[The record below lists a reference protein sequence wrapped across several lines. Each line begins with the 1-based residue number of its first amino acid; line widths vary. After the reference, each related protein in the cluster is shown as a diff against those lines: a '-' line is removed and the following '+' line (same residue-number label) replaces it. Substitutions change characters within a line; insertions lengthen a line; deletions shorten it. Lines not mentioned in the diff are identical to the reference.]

1 MYASPSPFRGTP
13 SRPSAGIYAQVAV
26 ETGVT
31 TADPHKLVALL
42 FDGLIDAIAQ
52 ARGALKDGRIEVKCA
67 AIGRAVRIVDEGLKG
82 GLNMNN
88 STLSEDLASLYT
100 YLIARLTYA
109 NLKNDDA
116 ALQECSQLVQPLR
129 EAWNQI
135 RGQVVN
141 GAAA

>member
-1 MYASPSPFRGTP
+1 MYASPNPFRGNP
-13 SRPSAGIYAQVAV
+13 GRPSAGMYTQVGV

-52 ARGALKDGRIEVKCA
+52 ARGALKDGRVEVKCS

-82 GLNMNN
+82 GLNMNS
-88 STLSEDLASLYT
+88 STLSEDLSSLYT

-135 RGQVVN
+135 RGQVVT

>member
-1 MYASPSPFRGTP
+1 MYASPSPFRGSP
-13 SRPSAGIYAQVAV
+13 NRPNAGMYAQVGV

-31 TADPHKLVALL
+31 AADPHKLVALL

-52 ARGALKDGRIEVKCA
+52 ARGALKDGRVEAKCL

-82 GLNMNN
+82 GLNMNSN
-88 STLSEDLASLYT
+88 SLANDLSSLYS

-116 ALQECSQLVQPLR
+116 ALQECAALVQPLR
-129 EAWNQI
+129 DAWTEI
-135 RGQVVN
+135 RGKVLA
-141 GAAA
+141 GEAA